1 MKKVINFVLL
11 AASLTTGF
19 VATTQANLL
28 DDLLKQVKSERVSEA
43 RLDKTRE
50 AEFLSARADKTAL
63 LNKAKTD
70 LANENARNDRLTRE
84 YADNEITLAQKEVE
98 LDNATGTL
106 GEMFGVSRAAAA
118 DALGQISTSI
128 VSAQPEFA
136 HRGEE
141 LNKIANASEIPSIA
155 DLENLW
161 FALQTEMTESGKV
174 AEFTV
179 DVTNLDGTTSTQT
192 ITRIGTFNLV
202 SEDGYLTYN
211 DDVGQVQPLPKQ
223 PAGYISG
230 TASDFFENKSGYS
243 PLYLDPSRGGILS
256 LETRKKTVQEFYHEG
271 KEVGY
276 AITIIFVLGCIIAL
290 ERLIVLGGMS
300 SKMKAQEKNLDKP
313 NENNPLGR
321 ILKVF
326 YDNQS
331 ADAETL
337 ELKLDE
343 AILRETPQVDRGVNL
358 IKMFAAI
365 APLMG
370 LLGTVI
376 GMIMTFQTITLFG
389 TGDPKIMAGNISLA
403 LVTTALGLI
412 CALPL
417 ILIHSVVAG
426 KSKSVLQKLDE
437 QSAGLIAAI
446 AEKGSK

>member
-1 MKKVINFVLL
+1 MKKLINFVLL
-11 AASLTTGF
+11 AASMTTGF
-19 VATTQANLL
+19 VATTQANQL
-28 DDLLKQVKSERVSEA
+28 DDLLKQVKADRVSEA
-43 RLDKTRE
+43 KLDKKRE
-50 AEFLSARADKTAL
+50 AEFLSARADKSAL
-63 LNKAKTD
+63 LKKATNE
-70 LANENARNDRLTRE
+70 LANQNARNKRLTKE
-84 YADNEITLAQKEVE
+84 YAANEILLAQKSLE

-118 DALGQISTSI
+118 NAFGQISSSI
-128 VSAQPEFA
+128 VSAEFPN
-136 HRGEE
+136 RGET
-141 LNKIANASEIPSIA
+141 LNRIANAKEIPSIS
-155 DLENLW
+155 DLEELW
-161 FALQTEMTESGKV
+161 FALQTEMTESGKISQ
-174 AEFTV
+174 FSV
-179 DVTNLDGTTSTQT
+179 DVTNLDGTKATET

-202 SEDGYLTYN
+202 SANGYLTYN
-211 DDVGQVQPLPKQ
+211 DEVNQVQPLPKQ
-223 PAGYISG
+223 PDGYITG
-230 TASDFFENKSGYS
+230 KASSFFANNSGYS
-243 PLYLDPSRGGILS
+243 PVYIDPSRGAILS
-256 LETRKKTVQEFYHEG
+256 LETRKKTLEQFFHEG
-271 KEVGY
+271 KQVGY
-276 AITIIFVLGCIIAL
+276 AITVLLIIGLLIAL
-290 ERLIVLGGMS
+290 ERMIVLGGMS
-300 SKMKAQEKNLDKP
+300 SKIKAQEKNLDKP

-321 ILKVF
+321 LLKVF

-331 ADAETL
+331 VDAETL

-343 AILRETPQVDRGVNL
+343 AILRETPKVDRGVNL

-376 GMIMTFQTITLFG
+376 GMIMTFQTIMLFG

-417 ILIHSVVAG
+417 ILIHSIVAG

>member
-1 MKKVINFVLL
+1 MKKVINFVML
-11 AASLTTGF
+11 AASMTAGF
-19 VATTQANLL
+19 AASTQANTL
-28 DDLLKQVKSERVSEA
+28 DDLLKQVKADRISEA
-43 RLDKTRE
+43 KLDKKRE
-50 AEFLSARADKTAL
+50 AEFLSARADKQAL
-63 LNKAKTD
+63 LNSAKKE
-70 LANENARNDRLTRE
+70 LASQEARNKRLTKE
-84 YADNEITLAQKEVE
+84 YAANEITLAQKEVE

-118 DALGQISTSI
+118 SAYGQISTSI
-128 VSAQPEFA
+128 VSAEFA
-136 HRGEE
+136 NRGEA
-141 LNKIANASEIPSIA
+141 LNRIANAKEIPA
-155 DLENLW
+155 LEDLEELW

-174 AEFTV
+174 SKFSA
-179 DVTNLDGTTSTQT
+179 DVTNLDGTKSTET

-202 SEDGYLTYN
+202 SANGYLTYN
-211 DDVGQVQPLPKQ
+211 DEVGQVQPLPKQ
-223 PAGYISG
+223 PAGYISETAVSFFN
-230 TASDFFENKSGYS
+230 TASGYGAV
-243 PLYLDPSRGGILS
+243 YVDPSRGGILS
-256 LETRKKTVQEFYHEG
+256 LETRKKTLEEFFHEG

-276 AITIIFVLGCIIAL
+276 AITVLLILGCLIAL

-300 SKMKAQEKNLDKP
+300 SKIKAQEKNLDKP

-321 ILKVF
+321 LLKVF

-343 AILRETPQVDRGVNL
+343 AILRETPKVDRGVNL

-417 ILIHSVVAG
+417 ILIHSIVAG

>member
-1 MKKVINFVLL
+1 MKKLINFVLL
-11 AASLTTGF
+11 AASMTTGF
-19 VATTQANLL
+19 VATTQANQL
-28 DDLLKQVKSERVSEA
+28 DDLLKQVKADRVSEA
-43 RLDKTRE
+43 KLDKKRE
-50 AEFLSARADKTAL
+50 AQFLSARADKSAL
-63 LNKAKTD
+63 LNKATKELADQNVRNKRLTKD
-70 LANENARNDRLTRE
+70 YAANEIL
-84 YADNEITLAQKEVE
+84 LAQKELE
-98 LDNATGTL
+98 LSNATGTL

-118 DALGQISTSI
+118 SAFGQISTSI
-128 VSAQPEFA
+128 VSAEFPN
-136 HRGEE
+136 RGET
-141 LNKIANASEIPSIA
+141 LNRIANAKEIPGLA
-155 DLENLW
+155 DLEELW
-161 FALQTEMTESGKV
+161 FALQTEMTESGKISQ
-174 AEFTV
+174 FSV
-179 DVTNLDGTTSTQT
+179 DVTNLDGTKSTET

-202 SEDGYLTYN
+202 SANGYLTYN
-211 DDVGQVQPLPKQ
+211 DEVGQVQPLPKQ
-223 PAGYISG
+223 PAGYITG
-230 TASDFFENKSGYS
+230 TASNFFATDSGYS
-243 PLYLDPSRGGILS
+243 AVYIDPSRGGILS
-256 LETRKKTVQEFYHEG
+256 LETRKKTVEEFFHEG

-276 AITIIFVLGCIIAL
+276 AITVLLIVGLLIAL
-290 ERLIVLGGMS
+290 ERMIVLGGMS
-300 SKMKAQEKNLDKP
+300 SKIKAQEKNLDKP

-321 ILKVF
+321 LLKVF

-331 ADAETL
+331 VDAETL

-343 AILRETPQVDRGVNL
+343 AILRETPKVDRGVNL

-370 LLGTVI
+370 LLGSVI

-417 ILIHSVVAG
+417 ILIHSIVAG

>member
-1 MKKVINFVLL
+1 MKKLINFVSI
-11 AASLTTGF
+11 AAIVSASF
-19 VATTQANLL
+19 VATAQANVL
-28 DDLLKQVKSERVSEA
+28 DDLLKQVKADRVSEA
-43 RLDKTRE
+43 KLDKKRE
-50 AEFLSARADKTAL
+50 AEFLAARADKSAL
-63 LNKAKTD
+63 LNKAKAE
-70 LANENARNDRLTRE
+70 LANQNARNARLTKE
-84 YADNEITLAQKEVE
+84 YAANEITLAQKAVE

-118 DALGQISTSI
+118 NAFGQISTSI
-128 VSAQPEFA
+128 VSAEFA
-136 HRGEE
+136 NRGEA
-141 LNKIANASEIPSIA
+141 LNRIANSKAIPSIK
-155 DLENLW
+155 DLEDLW
-161 FALQTEMTESGKV
+161 FALQAEMTESGKV
-174 AEFTV
+174 SQFSA
-179 DVTNLDGTTSTQT
+179 DVTKLDGTKSTET

-202 SEDGYLTYN
+202 SANGYLTYN
-211 DDVGQVQPLPKQ
+211 DEVGQVQPLAKQ
-223 PAGYISG
+223 PDSYISD
-230 TASDFFENKSGYS
+230 TASDFFGTSSGYS
-243 PLYLDPSRGGILS
+243 AVYIDPSRGGILS
-256 LETRKKTVQEFYHEG
+256 LETRKKTPEEFFHEG

-276 AITIIFVLGCIIAL
+276 AITVLLIIGCLIAL

-300 SKMKAQEKNLDKP
+300 SKISAQEKNLDKP

-321 ILKVF
+321 LLKVF

-343 AILRETPQVDRGVNL
+343 AILRETPKVDRGVNL

-417 ILIHSVVAG
+417 ILIHSIVAG

>member
-19 VATTQANLL
+19 VATTQANQL
-28 DDLLKQVKSERVSEA
+28 DDLLKQVKADRVSEA
-43 RLDKTRE
+43 KLDKKRE
-50 AEFLSARADKTAL
+50 AEFLSERSDKKAL
-63 LNKAKTD
+63 LNKAKKE
-70 LANENARNDRLTRE
+70 LSNQNVRNKRLTKE
-84 YADNEITLAQKEVE
+84 YAANEITLAQKEVE
-98 LDNATGTL
+98 LGNATGTL

-118 DALGQISTSI
+118 SAFGQISTSI
-128 VSAQPEFA
+128 VSAEFPN
-136 HRGEE
+136 RGEA
-141 LNKIANASEIPSIA
+141 LNRIANAKEIPA
-155 DLENLW
+155 LEDLEELW
-161 FALQTEMTESGKV
+161 FALQTEMTESGKISQFS
-174 AEFTV
+174 AN
-179 DVTNLDGTTSTQT
+179 VTNLDGSKTTET
-192 ITRIGTFNLV
+192 ITRIGAFNLV
-202 SEDGYLTYN
+202 SDRGYLTYN
-211 DDVGQVQPLPKQ
+211 DEVAQVQPLPKQ
-223 PAGYISG
+223 PAGYISE
-230 TASDFFENKSGYS
+230 TASGFFGESSGYVA
-243 PLYLDPSRGGILS
+243 LYVDPSRGGILS
-256 LETRKKTVQEFYHEG
+256 LETRKKTLEQFFHEG

-276 AITIIFVLGCIIAL
+276 AITVLFFVGCIIAL
-290 ERLIVLGGMS
+290 ERLIVLGTMS
-300 SKMKAQEKNLDKP
+300 AKIKSQEKNLDKP

-321 ILKVF
+321 LLKVY

-331 ADAETL
+331 VDAETL

-343 AILRETPQVDRGVNL
+343 AILRETPKVDRGVNL

-376 GMIMTFQTITLFG
+376 GMIMTFQTIMLFG

-417 ILIHSVVAG
+417 ILIHSIVAG

>member
-1 MKKVINFVLL
+1 MKKVINFVTL
-11 AASLTTGF
+11 AAIMTAGMVST
-19 VATTQANLL
+19 AQANTL
-28 DDLLKQVKSERVSEA
+28 DDLLKQVKADRVSEA
-43 RLDKTRE
+43 KLDKKRE
-50 AEFLSARADKTAL
+50 AEFLAARSDKQSL
-63 LNKAKTD
+63 LNKAKKE
-70 LANENARNDRLTRE
+70 LANQEARNSRLTKE
-84 YADNEITLAQKEVE
+84 YAANEITLAQKEVE
-98 LDNATGTL
+98 LNNATGTL

-118 DALGQISTSI
+118 SASGMISTSI
-128 VSAQPEFA
+128 VSAEFPN
-136 HRGEE
+136 RVDD
-141 LNKIANASEIPSIA
+141 LNRIANSKKIP
-155 DLENLW
+155 DLEDLEELW
-161 FALQTEMTESGKV
+161 FALQTEMTQSGKISKFSS
-174 AEFTV
+174 E
-179 DVTNLDGTTSTQT
+179 VTNLDGSKSTET
-192 ITRIGTFNLV
+192 ITRIGAFNLV
-202 SEDGYLTYN
+202 SDNGYLTYN
-211 DDVGQVQPLPKQ
+211 DEVAQVQPLPKQ
-223 PAGYISG
+223 PAGLMTESAVSFFG
-230 TASDFFENKSGYS
+230 TDSGYS
-243 PLYLDPSRGGILS
+243 GLYVDPSRGAILS
-256 LETRKKTVQEFYHEG
+256 LETRKKTVEEFYHEG
-271 KEVGY
+271 QEVGY
-276 AITIIFVLGCIIAL
+276 AITVLLKPGCLIAL

-300 SKMKAQEKNLDKP
+300 SKIKAQEKNLDKP

-321 ILKVF
+321 LLKVF

-331 ADAETL
+331 VDAETL

-343 AILRETPQVDRGVNL
+343 AILRETPKVDRGINL

>member
-1 MKKVINFVLL
+1 
-11 AASLTTGF
+11 
-19 VATTQANLL
+19 
-28 DDLLKQVKSERVSEA
+28 
-43 RLDKTRE
+43 
-50 AEFLSARADKTAL
+50 
-63 LNKAKTD
+63 
-70 LANENARNDRLTRE
+70 
-84 YADNEITLAQKEVE
+84 
-98 LDNATGTL
+98 
-106 GEMFGVSRAAAA
+106 MFGVSRAAAA
-118 DALGQISTSI
+118 NAFGQISTSI
-128 VSAQPEFA
+128 VSAEFPN
-136 HRGEE
+136 RGEA
-141 LNKIANASEIPSIA
+141 LNRIANARKIPSIA
-155 DLENLW
+155 DLEELW
-161 FALQTEMTESGKV
+161 FALQTEMTESGKISQ
-174 AEFTV
+174 FSS
-179 DVTNLDGTTSTQT
+179 DVTNLDGTKSTET

-202 SEDGYLTYN
+202 SENGYLTYN
-211 DDVGQVQPLPKQ
+211 DEVSQVQPLPKQ
-223 PAGYISG
+223 PASHIND
-230 TASDFFENKSGYS
+230 TASSFSGLTSGYA
-243 PLYLDPSRGGILS
+243 PLYLDPSRGAILS
-256 LETRKKTVQEFYHEG
+256 LETRKKSWDQFYHEG

-276 AITIIFVLGCIIAL
+276 AITVLLIIGCLIAL

-300 SKMKAQEKNLDKP
+300 SKISSQEKNLDKP

-321 ILKVF
+321 LLKVF

-343 AILRETPQVDRGVNL
+343 AILRETPKVDRGVNL

>member
-1 MKKVINFVLL
+1 MKKLINFVLL

-19 VATTQANLL
+19 VATTQANQL
-28 DDLLKQVKSERVSEA
+28 DDLLKQVKADRVSEA
-43 RLDKTRE
+43 KLDKKRE
-50 AEFLSARADKTAL
+50 AEFLSARADKSAL
-63 LNKAKTD
+63 LSKAEKE
-70 LANENARNDRLTRE
+70 LADQNVRNTRLTKE
-84 YADNEITLAQKEVE
+84 YASNEILLAQKELE
-98 LDNATGTL
+98 LSNATGTL

-118 DALGQISTSI
+118 NAFGQISTSI
-128 VSAQPEFA
+128 VSAEFPN
-136 HRGEE
+136 RGEA
-141 LNKIANASEIPSIA
+141 LNRIANAKEIPSIA
-155 DLENLW
+155 DLEELW
-161 FALQTEMTESGKV
+161 FALQTEMTESGKISQ
-174 AEFTV
+174 FSV
-179 DVTNLDGTTSTQT
+179 DVTNLDGTKSTET

-202 SEDGYLTYN
+202 SNNGYLTYN
-211 DDVGQVQPLPKQ
+211 DEVGQVQPLPKQ
-223 PAGYISG
+223 PAGYIAD
-230 TASDFFENKSGYS
+230 TASNFSSTTSGYRA
-243 PLYLDPSRGGILS
+243 LYVDPSRGGILS
-256 LETRKKTVQEFYHEG
+256 LETRKKTVEEFFHEG

-276 AITIIFVLGCIIAL
+276 AITVLLIIGLLIAL
-290 ERLIVLGGMS
+290 ERMIVLGGMS
-300 SKMKAQEKNLDKP
+300 SKIKAQEKNLDKP

-321 ILKVF
+321 LLKVF

-331 ADAETL
+331 VDAETL

-343 AILRETPQVDRGVNL
+343 AILRETPKVDRGVNL
-358 IKMFAAI
+358 IKMFAAV

-417 ILIHSVVAG
+417 ILIHSIVAG

>member
-1 MKKVINFVLL
+1 MKKVINFVTL
-11 AASLTTGF
+11 AVIMTAGLVT
-19 VATTQANLL
+19 TTQANQL
-28 DDLLKQVKSERVSEA
+28 DDLLKEVKANRVSEA
-43 RLDKTRE
+43 RLDKKRE
-50 AEFLSARADKTAL
+50 ATFTSARADKQAL
-63 LNKAKTD
+63 LNKAKKQ
-70 LANENARNDRLTRE
+70 LADQNARNKRLTKE
-84 YADNEITLAQKEVE
+84 YAANEITLAQKEVE

-118 DALGQISTSI
+118 GAYGQIATSI
-128 VSAQPEFA
+128 VSAEFPG
-136 HRGEE
+136 RGEA
-141 LNKIANASEIPSIA
+141 LNRIANAKEIPA
-155 DLENLW
+155 LEDLEELW
-161 FALQTEMTESGKV
+161 FALQTEMTQSGKV
-174 AEFTV
+174 SKFTTE
-179 DVTNLDGTTSTQT
+179 VTNLDGSKSTET
-192 ITRIGTFNLV
+192 VTRIGTFNIV
-202 SEDGYLTYN
+202 SDNGYLTYN
-211 DDVGQVQPLPKQ
+211 DEVGQVQPLPKQ

-230 TASDFFENKSGYS
+230 TASSFFNTSSGYAGVFV
-243 PLYLDPSRGGILS
+243 DPSRGGILS
-256 LETRKKTVQEFYHEG
+256 LETRKKTLEEFFHEG

-276 AITIIFVLGCIIAL
+276 AITVLLIIGCLIAL

-300 SKMKAQEKNLDKP
+300 SKIKAQEKNLDTP
-313 NENNPLGR
+313 NDNNPLGR
-321 ILKVF
+321 LLKIYHENKSV
-326 YDNQS
+326 
-331 ADAETL
+331 DAETL

-343 AILRETPQVDRGVNL
+343 GILRETPKVDRGVNL

-426 KSKSVLQKLDE
+426 KAKSVLQKLDE

-446 AEKGSK
+446 AEKESK

>member
-1 MKKVINFVLL
+1 MKKLINFVML
-11 AASLTTGF
+11 AASLSTS
-19 VATTQANLL
+19 VIATSQANQL
-28 DDLLKQVKSERVSEA
+28 DDLLKQVKADRVSEA
-43 RLDKTRE
+43 KLDKKRE
-50 AEFLSARADKTAL
+50 AEFLSARSDKQSL
-63 LNKAKTD
+63 LNKAKRE
-70 LANENARNDRLTRE
+70 LANQEARNERLTKE
-84 YADNEITLAQKEVE
+84 YAANEITLAQKEVE
-98 LDNATGTL
+98 LANATGTL

-118 DALGQISTSI
+118 NAFGQISTSI
-128 VSAQPEFA
+128 VSAEFPN
-136 HRGEE
+136 RGEA
-141 LNKIANASEIPSIA
+141 LNRIANARKIPSIA
-155 DLENLW
+155 DLEELW
-161 FALQTEMTESGKV
+161 FALQTEMTESGKISQ
-174 AEFTV
+174 FSS
-179 DVTNLDGTTSTQT
+179 DVTNLDGTKSTET
-192 ITRIGTFNLV
+192 ITRIGTFNLI
-202 SEDGYLTYN
+202 SENGYLTYN
-211 DDVGQVQPLPKQ
+211 DEVSQVQPLPKQ
-223 PAGYISG
+223 PASHIND
-230 TASDFFENKSGYS
+230 TASSFSGLTSGYA
-243 PLYLDPSRGGILS
+243 PLYLDPSRGAILS
-256 LETRKKTVQEFYHEG
+256 LETRKKSWDQFYHEG

-276 AITIIFVLGCIIAL
+276 AITVLLIIGCLIAL

-300 SKMKAQEKNLDKP
+300 SKISSQEKNLDKP

-321 ILKVF
+321 LLKVF

-343 AILRETPQVDRGVNL
+343 AILRETPKVDRGVNL

>member
-1 MKKVINFVLL
+1 MKKLINFVSI
-11 AASLTTGF
+11 AAIMSAGF
-19 VATTQANLL
+19 AAAAQANVL
-28 DDLLKQVKSERVSEA
+28 DDLLKQVKADRVSEA
-43 RLDKTRE
+43 KLDKKRE
-50 AEFLSARADKTAL
+50 AEFLAARADKSAL
-63 LNKAKTD
+63 LNKAKAE
-70 LANENARNDRLTRE
+70 LANQNARNERLTKE
-84 YADNEITLAQKEVE
+84 YAANEITLAQKEVE

-106 GEMFGVSRAAAA
+106 GEKFGVSRAAAA
-118 DALGQISTSI
+118 NAFGQITTSI
-128 VSAQPEFA
+128 VSAEFPN
-136 HRGEE
+136 RGAA
-141 LNKIANASEIPSIA
+141 LNRIANAREIPSIE
-155 DLENLW
+155 DLEELW

-174 AEFTV
+174 SQFTA
-179 DVTNLDGTTSTQT
+179 DVTKLDGTKSTET

-202 SEDGYLTYN
+202 SANGYLTYN
-211 DDVGQVQPLPKQ
+211 DEVGQVQPLPKQ
-223 PAGYISG
+223 PAGYI
-230 TASDFFENKSGYS
+230 TEKASSFFANNSGYS
-243 PLYLDPSRGGILS
+243 AVYVDPSRGGILS
-256 LETRKKTVQEFYHEG
+256 LETRKKTVEEFFHEG

-276 AITIIFVLGCIIAL
+276 AITVLLIIGCLIAL

-300 SKMKAQEKNLDKP
+300 SKISAQEKNLDKP

-321 ILKVF
+321 LLKVF

-343 AILRETPQVDRGVNL
+343 AILRETPKVDRGVNL

>member
-11 AASLTTGF
+11 TASLTTGF
-19 VATTQANLL
+19 VATTQANAL
-28 DDLLKQVKSERVSEA
+28 DDLLKQVKADRVSEA
-43 RLDKTRE
+43 KLDKKRE
-50 AEFLSARADKTAL
+50 AEFLSARSDKQAL
-63 LNKAKTD
+63 LNKAKKE
-70 LANENARNDRLTRE
+70 LANQNARNKRLTKE
-84 YADNEITLAQKEVE
+84 YAANEITLAQKAVE

-118 DALGQISTSI
+118 SSFGQISTSI
-128 VSAQPEFA
+128 VSAEFPG
-136 HRGEE
+136 RGEA
-141 LNKIANASEIPSIA
+141 LNRIANSKEIPGLH
-155 DLENLW
+155 DLEELW

-174 AEFTV
+174 SQFTTEI
-179 DVTNLDGTTSTQT
+179 TNLDGTKSTET
-192 ITRIGTFNLV
+192 ITRLGTFNLV
-202 SEDGYLTYN
+202 SANGYLRYN
-211 DDVGQVQPLPKQ
+211 DEVAQVQPLPKQ
-223 PAGYISG
+223 PAGYISE
-230 TASDFFENKSGYS
+230 TAVAFAGQTSGYS
-243 PLYLDPSRGGILS
+243 AVYVDPSRGAILS
-256 LETRKKTVQEFYHEG
+256 LETRKKTLEQFFHEG
-271 KEVGY
+271 QEVGY
-276 AITIIFVLGCIIAL
+276 AITVLLIIGLLIAL
-290 ERLIVLGGMS
+290 ERMIVLGGMS
-300 SKMKAQEKNLDKP
+300 SKIKAQEKNLDKP

-321 ILKVF
+321 LLKVF

-343 AILRETPQVDRGVNL
+343 AILRETPKVDRGVNL

-376 GMIMTFQTITLFG
+376 GMIMTFQTIMLFG

-417 ILIHSVVAG
+417 ILIHSIVAG